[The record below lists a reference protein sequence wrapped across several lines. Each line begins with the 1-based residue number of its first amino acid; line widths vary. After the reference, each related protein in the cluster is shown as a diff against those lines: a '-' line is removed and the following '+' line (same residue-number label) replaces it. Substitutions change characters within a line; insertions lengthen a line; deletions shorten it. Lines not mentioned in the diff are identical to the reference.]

1 MATWLR
7 RFVNLDGIVP
17 LFINSTFMF
26 AFKWNSILSFWLTN
40 SLLCFLAV
48 NRDTKVAHQLLIY
61 FLIDCRLEELP
72 IMESP
77 FSGVSLCLH
86 FPIYSFVQV
95 SIISAHMMHYWFGC
109 HWFVYLHLLTLAVLS
124 SAGTLAL
131 SLVSQTHITLCR
143 LSWVQVRIW
152 KDVAAHEC
160 VCSNSWGNTCN
171 KQQRGRRAIF
181 CLRHALPNISTHY
194 SQVVLFIAGESEES

>member
-1 MATWLR
+1 MATWPH

-72 IMESP
+72 IMELP
-77 FSGVSLCLH
+77 FSGVSLCLTFSH
-86 FPIYSFVQV
+86 LFFCPSLYH
-95 SIISAHMMHYWFGC
+95 ISTYDA
-109 HWFVYLHLLTLAVLS
+109 LLVW
-124 SAGTLAL
+124 L
-131 SLVSQTHITLCR
+131 SLICLP
-143 LSWVQVRIW
+143 
-152 KDVAAHEC
+152 APAH
-160 VCSNSWGNTCN
+160 TCCA
-171 KQQRGRRAIF
+171 QQRWDTSFKFSEPNSHHLVSPILGSSSYLERRRRTRVR
-181 CLRHALPNISTHY
+181 LLQLMGQHL
-194 SQVVLFIAGESEES
+194 Q